1 MQGVKGAKVYDSSL
15 NGVEDRKTLLHYN
28 TMKAIMAALTG
39 KHMLSLRTE
48 MSLSELKLNNLLM
61 ITTAYLAQ

>member
-39 KHMLSLRTE
+39 KHNAVIENRDE
-48 MSLSELKLNNLLM
+48 PFR
-61 ITTAYLAQ
+61 A